1 MDLQKRKGV
10 TAVFEVFGLT
20 LTKVGMLLIFIGIGY
35 FLRRHH
41 DLPDDAGH
49 VLSLL
54 CTLIFSPAYSISNMS
69 KNFTMDVLGKNI
81 LLIGYGVVF
90 VLFSIGLSYLLS
102 KPFAKSRIER
112 NSLIYAFAIPNYGY
126 FGYPVI
132 EGVFGSTMLA
142 NVMIFLIPLSLTTN
156 SFGYALFV
164 GDKKIPW
171 KKILLSP
178 LFICLVIGITIGLS
192 GIQLPAFL
200 DNAITA
206 AGKCMSPCAM
216 LLAGFMLGKF
226 PLKDLLVGWRPYAYS
241 VIRLIGIPV
250 IFGTVLLLL
259 GIKGQY
265 LMLPL
270 LVAGIPLGLN
280 LVVYPESQGHEK
292 QASDNAKLCFV
303 SYLLALIILPCTFAL
318 LTYLA

>member
-1 MDLQKRKGV
+1 M
-10 TAVFEVFGLT
+10 FEVFGLT
-20 LTKVGMLLIFIGIGY
+20 LSKVGMLLIFIGIGY

-69 KNFTMDVLGKNI
+69 KNFTMDVLGENT
-81 LLIGYGVVF
+81 LLIGYGALF
-90 VLFSIGLSYLLS
+90 VLVSIGLAFLLS
-102 KPFAKSRIER
+102 KPFAKNRIER

-132 EGVFGSTMLA
+132 EGVFGSSVLA
-142 NVMIFLIPLSLTTN
+142 DVMIFLIPLSLATS

-178 LFICLVIGITIGLS
+178 MFICLVIGITIGLS
-192 GIQLPAFL
+192 GIRLPGFVN
-200 DNAITA
+200 NALSA
-206 AGKCMSPCAM
+206 AGSCMSPCAM

-226 PLKDLLVGWRPYAYS
+226 PLKDLLTGWQPYVYS
-241 VIRLIGIPV
+241 AIRLIGIPV
-250 IFGTVLLLL
+250 IFGAALLLL
-259 GIKGQY
+259 GVKGQY
-265 LMLPL
+265 LMMPM

-292 QASDNAKLCFV
+292 QASSNAKLCFV
-303 SYLLALIILPCTFAL
+303 SYLLALAVLPCTFAI
-318 LTYLA
+318 LTYLVS

>member
-1 MDLQKRKGV
+1 M
-10 TAVFEVFGLT
+10 FEVFQLT
-20 LTKVGMLLIFIGIGY
+20 FGKVGMLLIFIAVGY

-54 CTLIFSPAYSISNMS
+54 CTLVFSPAYSISNMS
-69 KNFTMDVLGKNI
+69 KNFTREVLGENI
-81 LLIGYGVVF
+81 LLIGYGVLF
-90 VLFSIGLSYLLS
+90 VLAAIGLSYLIS

-112 NSLIYAFAIPNYGY
+112 NSLVYAFAIPNYGY

-132 EGVFGSTMLA
+132 EGVFGQAVLA
-142 NVMIFLIPLSLTTN
+142 DVMIFLIPLSLTTS

-178 LFICLVIGITIGLS
+178 MVVCLVIGMAIGLS
-192 GIQLPAFL
+192 GITLPGFISSAL
-200 DNAITA
+200 SG
-206 AGKCMSPCAM
+206 AGSCMSPCSM

-226 PLKDLLVGWRPYAYS
+226 SLKDLLKGWRPYAYS
-241 VIRLIGIPV
+241 MIRLALIPV
-250 IFGTVLLLL
+250 IFGAVLMLI
-259 GIKGQY
+259 GMKGQF
-265 LMLPL
+265 LMMPL

-280 LVVYPESQGHEK
+280 LVVYPESQGFEK

-303 SYLLALIILPCTFAL
+303 SYMLALLVLPVTFAV
-318 LTYLA
+318 LTRLVG